1 MAIVVFK
8 ILKYPLSDVSDF
20 SFNTEVPDLSYNL
33 VLVTGSSTRSSIEAS
48 SRVPF
53 WNHDL

>member
-53 WNHDL
+53 